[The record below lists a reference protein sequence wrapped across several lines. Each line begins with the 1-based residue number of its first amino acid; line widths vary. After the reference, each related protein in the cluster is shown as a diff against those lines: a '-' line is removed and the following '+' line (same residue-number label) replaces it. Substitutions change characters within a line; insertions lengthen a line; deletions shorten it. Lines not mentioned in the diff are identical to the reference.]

1 MSFYWDKLWY
11 EVQQM
16 IGIINMQES
25 PDDFRR
31 ISTIIESGYKQF
43 IYPPPVHQTKGR
55 AHVWSFLRPI
65 EDITTSED
73 DQYADLPDDFA
84 SMNTN
89 MTYTGE
95 RYKSVEYVSVERMR
109 KLKQAF
115 DRTGRPQYFA
125 LSIDQSGTQRIWMWP
140 TPDAEYDLAYQYE
153 RIPDVALDDIHS
165 GDGTLTVGSDTT
177 IVIEE
182 DQTGDISI
190 GDIVRVTQDSLH
202 VLCEVLNIEGA
213 TNTLTIAGNANLES
227 GDAQYSV
234 YPENPVVL
242 CREPYHEVVLAS
254 VLSIA
259 EQRVEEMPGQHMQ
272 RFLEILLPAAIS
284 RDQTANA
291 PRRLGGE
298 FESGMMIGR
307 TPERV
312 LWNGV
317 EII

>member
-16 IGIINMQES
+16 IGIINMQEN

-43 IYPPPVHQTKGR
+43 IYPPPIHQTRGR
-55 AHVWSFLRPI
+55 AYVWSFLRPI
-65 EDITTSED
+65 EDVTTTED
-73 DQYADLPDDFA
+73 EQYIDLPADFA

-89 MTYTGE
+89 MTFTGE
-95 RYKSVEYVSVERMR
+95 RYSAVEYVSVERMR
-109 KLKQAF
+109 KLRQAF

-125 LSIDQSGTQRIWMWP
+125 LAVDQSGTQRVWMWP
-140 TPDAEYDLAYQYE
+140 TPDAQYELAYQYE
-153 RIPDVALDDIHS
+153 RIPEVSLEEIHS
-165 GDGTLTVGSDTT
+165 GNGTLTVNADTT
-177 IVIEE
+177 LEIEA
-182 DQTGDISI
+182 DQAGDISA
-190 GDIVRVTQDSLH
+190 GDMVRVTQDGLH
-202 VLCEVLNIEGA
+202 TLCEVLSVDEGA
-213 TNTLTIAGNANLES
+213 DTLTIAGNANLES
-227 GDAQYSV
+227 GDAQYRV
-234 YPENPVVL
+234 FPENPVVL

-298 FESGMMIGR
+298 FEGGAIVGR
-307 TPERV
+307 APERV
-312 LWNGV
+312 FWNGV
-317 EII
+317 EIL